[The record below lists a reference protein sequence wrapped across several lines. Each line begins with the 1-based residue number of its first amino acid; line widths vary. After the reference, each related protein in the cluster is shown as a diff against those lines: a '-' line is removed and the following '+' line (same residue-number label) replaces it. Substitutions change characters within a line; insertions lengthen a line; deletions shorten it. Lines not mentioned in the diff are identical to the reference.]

1 MLLLLIHVSDPF
13 RSLNFF
19 DVFSFLV
26 SPFQVNAW
34 PLLTQSSRF
43 FAGVSLL
50 PGPEL
55 ATASLHKG
63 CRMLKY

>member
-19 DVFSFLV
+19 DLFSFLV
-26 SPFQVNAW
+26 SPLQLNAR
-34 PLLTQSSRF
+34 PLLTQGSSF

-55 ATASLHKG
+55 ATASPHKG
-63 CRMLKY
+63 Y